1 MTTLADLRDRLRVE
15 LHDADEAR
23 WEDDTL
29 DVHLQRAVRELSG
42 RAPRERKT
50 TLTTTAGSRELNL
63 ASLSDLV
70 EVTAVEY
77 PVGQFPPCYVRFSI
91 YAGTLTLLVDGAP
104 GDAEDAGVFWGS
116 LHEVDAGSSTLP
128 VLYEDIVVLGATGY
142 AAVEWAS
149 FATNRA
155 NVGGPVVVEQY
166 AAWGADALVRFNNQL
181 SHLREVSRVRVSSLY
196 AAAGGQTPSR
206 PWCSSTCEDALLD
219 PRGGPAERQR
229 AALHQRG
236 ALR

>member
-15 LHDADEAR
+15 LHDADAER

-50 TLTTTAGSRELNL
+50 TLTTTADSRELSL
-63 ASLSDLV
+63 ASLTDLV

-77 PVGQFPPCYVRFSI
+77 PVGQFPPCYVRFSV

-104 GDAEDAGVFWGS
+104 GGVEDVDVFWGS
-116 LHEVDAGSSTLP
+116 LHEVDAGSSTLAATH
-128 VLYEDIVVLGATGY
+128 EDIVVLGAAGY
-142 AAVEWAS
+142 AAVEWAG

-155 NVGGPVVVEQY
+155 NVGGPEVVAQY
-166 AAWGADALVRFNNQL
+166 AAQGADALVRFNEQL
-181 SHLREVSRVRVSSLY
+181 ARLREVSRLRVSSLY
-196 AAAGGQTPSR
+196 ASAGGQTPSR
-206 PWCSSTCEDALLD
+206 SVVQFEL
-219 PRGGPAERQR
+219 
-229 AALHQRG
+229 
-236 ALR
+236 